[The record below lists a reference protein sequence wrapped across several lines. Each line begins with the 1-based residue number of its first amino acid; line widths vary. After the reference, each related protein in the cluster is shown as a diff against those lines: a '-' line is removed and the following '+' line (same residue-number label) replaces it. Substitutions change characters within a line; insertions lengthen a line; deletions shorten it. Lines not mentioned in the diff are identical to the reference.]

1 LLLVEALAARSV
13 KKKKKKNRILNK
25 HHNKRDQLN
34 VMVMNIFSGARL
46 CARS

>member
-13 KKKKKKNRILNK
+13 KKKKKNRILNK